1 MPKPHVEE
9 QVTALQLNI
18 AHQIRRLQSLKRP
31 LTREEMALLPLLK
44 KRYEQQEIQS
54 ACYCNHLK
62 TTHANDSGKCL
73 WPGCECVCF
82 VEGK

>member
-1 MPKPHVEE
+1 MTIRLGTGEIAINGRPATLEE
-9 QVTALQLNI
+9 ARAALDNLNASI
-18 AHQIRRLQSLKRP
+18 
-31 LTREEMALLPLLK
+31 
-44 KRYEQQEIQS
+44 
-54 ACYCNHLK
+54 CYCNHLK